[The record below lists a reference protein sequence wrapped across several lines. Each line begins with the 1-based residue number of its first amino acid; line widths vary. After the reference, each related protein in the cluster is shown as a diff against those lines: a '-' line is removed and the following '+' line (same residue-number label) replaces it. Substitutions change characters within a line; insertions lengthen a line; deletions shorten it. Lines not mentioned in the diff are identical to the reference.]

1 MKEKYTRLEKVIENK
16 DKALQQKQMVLKFRQ
31 ETIKKLEKSMKEQ
44 EGYNPDDKDTIIVRK
59 SINVKYICGLDSRRK
74 PPKIKSVQLVYN

>member
-44 EGYNPDDKDTIIVRK
+44 TGYNPDDKDAIIVRDW
-59 SINVKYICGLDSRRK
+59 ITT
-74 PPKIKSVQLVYN
+74 